1 MSLATAVAATR
12 GVASLAPA
20 IMPKISCNTYPWF
33 TFLRREGRD
42 LEAELPRVAADIVAT
57 GYTGI
62 EPVLNDESSIDTYAP
77 LLEATGLTME
87 SAYMNS
93 VLHEKEAAAESID
106 LVLAVAT
113 QAKAKFGTR
122 ILVTNPSPIKWGSP
136 DNKTDAQIRVQGRAL
151 NTLGASLRAEGITL
165 AYHNHDSELRLGARE
180 FHHMLTGTDPQNVKF
195 CLDAHWIFRG
205 CGDSSVAFFDALEL
219 YADRIVELHLRQSTA
234 GIWDETFSAD
244 SDIDYGR
251 LFSFLND
258 RGIHPHMTMEQ
269 AVEDGSPTAHDAVS
283 AHRIS
288 HEALRKMIV

>member
-1 MSLATAVAATR
+1 MSLATAVAATL
-12 GVASLAPA
+12 GFSSLAPA
-20 IMPKISCNTYPWF
+20 TMSKISCNTYPWF

-42 LEAELPRVAADIVAT
+42 LEAELPRVAADILAT

-93 VLHEKEAAAESID
+93 VLHEEEAAAKSID

-113 QAKAKFGTR
+113 RAKAKFGTR
-122 ILVTNPSPIKWGSP
+122 ILVTNPSPIKWGGP
-136 DNKTDAQIRVQGRAL
+136 ENKTDAQIRIQGRAL
-151 NTLGASLRAEGITL
+151 NTLGAGLRAEGITL

-180 FHHMLTGTDPQNVKF
+180 FHHMLAGTDPQNVKF
-195 CLDAHWIFRG
+195 CLDAHWVFRG
-205 CGDSSVAFFDALEL
+205 CGDSSVALFDALEL

-234 GIWDETFSAD
+234 GIWDEAFSAD

-258 RGIHPHMTMEQ
+258 RGIDPLMTMEQ

-283 AHRIS
+283 AHRKS
-288 HEALRKMIV
+288 NEALRKTLA